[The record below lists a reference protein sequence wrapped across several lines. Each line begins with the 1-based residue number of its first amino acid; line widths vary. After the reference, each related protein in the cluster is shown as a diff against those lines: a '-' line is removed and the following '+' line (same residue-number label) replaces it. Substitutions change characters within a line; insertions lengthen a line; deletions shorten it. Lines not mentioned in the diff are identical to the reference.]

1 MNNKFLNKTTGI
13 IIIASMLCTAFTV
26 GCTKTDSNADDKET
40 ATQAV
45 TETATEK
52 ATEATTEIT
61 TETTV
66 STESKDGVLT
76 IKAKPNTN
84 SFDFGFDY
92 GITVEG
98 TDTDYKFLKTI
109 NIKDSEKEYEITDP
123 SIKEIFDI
131 SMQYKI
137 HRDNLSVEDVFIT
150 ELKETVKVSIP
161 YDTEGL
167 YVVASKNGVAYDV
180 NAEYIDGKYVFETDT
195 LGGFIFRAEP
205 IGRTEPV
212 KTENVE
218 LAQQTITDERTGIQ
232 VSGMLPVDAKM
243 DVSVDLV
250 YESEFFYKMDAG
262 EYTFEGDYPKATNVA
277 DCYIKYTEEKNI
289 DDIKEI
295 ITEEGWSEFEDFAG
309 DKIQLYINFVK
320 DFEILDFE
328 SDLTVTLPLDYRQ
341 NLITGKLTGETIA
354 VKYDYDKKGFVNLE
368 VLPDKEDDGKFEF
381 KTNTPG
387 NFFFGD
393 TSSINRFMRF
403 YEREILSE

>member
-1 MNNKFLNKTTGI
+1 MKKYIFKKTAGI
-13 IIIASMLCTAFTV
+13 MIVASMLCAMFVT
-26 GCTKTDSNADDKET
+26 GCGQADSNVDDKET

-66 STESKDGVLT
+66 STESKEVVT
-76 IKAKPNTN
+76 IKAKPDPTDSSVDDLARN
-84 SFDFGFDY
+84 
-92 GITVEG
+92 ITVEG
-98 TDTDYKFLKTI
+98 TDVDYKFLKTTSLTRLGLI
-109 NIKDSEKEYEITDP
+109 LDP

-150 ELKETVKVSIP
+150 ELKETVKVNIP
-161 YDTEGL
+161 YEEEGL